1 MKRKRGFKIT
11 YISLFILLLLGSCTN
26 DTDNKAYESTEYTGE
41 EIFRGL
47 LLLDSDFTDEI
58 PSLTKVSKDLEE
70 FTSAN
75 PELAA
80 ERAAFNLEIMELI
93 QTLDEEYFVNF
104 GKQMYSV
111 DYNEIILALE
121 NATTIVLTA
130 GIGSKKYGSVFK
142 ILEQMKEAGVDFGS
156 KAFTDLDLN
165 NEKDLELFE
174 DWLAKEYDLNIFP
187 DSEAG
192 IAIPLLAVAVGVVF
206 AYAVAVNTAA
216 VFNLAYAINLVNTS
230 GGGGGGP
237 GPEPI
242 DAYNSKNIIGNRY
255 QQILAKEIAHAL
267 NTNKQ

>member
-1 MKRKRGFKIT
+1 
-11 YISLFILLLLGSCTN
+11 CTN

-80 ERAAFNLEIMELI
+80 ERAAFNLEIIELI

-104 GKQMYSV
+104 GNQMYSE

-130 GIGSKKYGSVFK
+130 GIGSKKYGSSFK

-174 DWLAKEYDLNIFP
+174 DWLAKEYDLNVFP

-192 IAIPLLAVAVGVVF
+192 VAIPVLAVAAVVLF
-206 AYAVAVNTAA
+206 AYAVAINTAG
-216 VFNLAYAINLVNTS
+216 VINLALAYNITNTS
-230 GGGGGGP
+230 TISGGGGGP

-267 NTNKQ
+267 NTSRQ